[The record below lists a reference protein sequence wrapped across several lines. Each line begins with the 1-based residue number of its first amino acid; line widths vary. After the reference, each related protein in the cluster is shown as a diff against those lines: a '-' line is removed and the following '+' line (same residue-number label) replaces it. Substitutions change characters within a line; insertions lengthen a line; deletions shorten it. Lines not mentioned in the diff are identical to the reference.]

1 MIACVVHSSLYS
13 QDHPEERLQ
22 HLHQHV
28 EERVPAVPRALHRD
42 GLAHGHEPAL
52 PAAEGHEDHA
62 ATALFGAQVSQS
74 IKSVRP
80 SCFAAF
86 SRWTRR
92 KCVSSFVRSFVRS
105 CDADDP
111 EITRLHHPVL
121 IHVSPSPGIG
131 VNPSVPSKLK
141 TQVYLHTATDRTCRH
156 VKKDATFIAFD
167 FMFRGRNSMHFR
179 NISKIITKKYHENYP
194 LRKL

>member
-74 IKSVRP
+74 VDQ
-80 SCFAAF
+80 
-86 SRWTRR
+86 
-92 KCVSSFVRSFVRS
+92 VSPPLLLRGLQQMDASQMCLFVCSFVRSFVRVM
-105 CDADDP
+105 
-111 EITRLHHPVL
+111 LM
-121 IHVSPSPGIG
+121 
-131 VNPSVPSKLK
+131 
-141 TQVYLHTATDRTCRH
+141 TQ
-156 VKKDATFIAFD
+156 K
-167 FMFRGRNSMHFR
+167 
-179 NISKIITKKYHENYP
+179 
-194 LRKL
+194 